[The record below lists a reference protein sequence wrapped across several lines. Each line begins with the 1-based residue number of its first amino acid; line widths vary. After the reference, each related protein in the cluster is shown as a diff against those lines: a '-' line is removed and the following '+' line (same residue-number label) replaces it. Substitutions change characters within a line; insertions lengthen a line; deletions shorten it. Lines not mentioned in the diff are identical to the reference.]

1 MYQHLPQ
8 NSPSHVSEY
17 TGPMYGSYWYGLGPQ
32 TLLLKITIFL
42 RLGLLF
48 WGYIIWVCPKIRQ
61 NPRVPFI
68 SIFPLQLASWAGGLS
83 RIPYFETNDFFPAWM
98 RAQVLN
104 SVRADCCL
112 GLLTDIKVTGR
123 RAGNAYYTT
132 WLVVWNMNFIFPYL
146 GNFIIPT
153 DELSYFSEGL
163 GSTTKQ
169 QPIFWWYE
177 NISSDI
183 WQ

>member
-1 MYQHLPQ
+1 
-8 NSPSHVSEY
+8 
-17 TGPMYGSYWYGLGPQ
+17 
-32 TLLLKITIFL
+32 
-42 RLGLLF
+42 
-48 WGYIIWVCPKIRQ
+48 
-61 NPRVPFI
+61 
-68 SIFPLQLASWAGGLS
+68 
-83 RIPYFETNDFFPAWM
+83 M

-153 DELSYFSEGL
+153 DELSIIFQRGWAQPPTSNQSFGDMKISAAIH
-163 GSTTKQ
+163 GSRD
-169 QPIFWWYE
+169 
-177 NISSDI
+177 ISRNDGCDGI
-183 WQ
+183 